1 MTLDFLP
8 SAFQLDTLE
17 DFGIEK
23 ANVFRLRSQNLGT
36 ATAAVSSSS
45 KVWRSS
51 TQRSPELA
59 WLPGLFSHQHLV
71 WLVALTI
78 LKNISYLESLKPPT
92 SSHLP
97 SPSRRLTPH
106 PQARYFATSQARLL
120 LNVPTEIQQ
129 GFDHESA
136 ILRAPG
142 HAPCPVAFVRLESE
156 DGLLTCGFLRMPCL
170 PPGHHHFY
178 RWYVYQCQSWM
189 VHDCFGECCTT
200 KRRKPPTAQPCMA
213 RRAGSTPR
221 FQPLNLPVNSPVG
234 HWNLLNLGKQTE
246 TTPWN
251 RLKSCRNL
259 KNHLQ

>member
-1 MTLDFLP
+1 MTL
-8 SAFQLDTLE
+8 
-17 DFGIEK
+17 GIEK
-23 ANVFRLRSQNLGT
+23 ANVFWLRSQNLGT

-71 WLVALTI
+71 WLVVLTI

-142 HAPCPVAFVRLESE
+142 HAPCPVAVVRLESE

-189 VHDCFGECCTT
+189 VHDCFGEMLRHKTPKT
-200 KRRKPPTAQPCMA
+200 PHGSAMY
-213 RRAGSTPR
+213 GSTCWLDAKVSTPESSCEFACR
-221 FQPLNLPVNSPVG
+221 TLESTESWQTNWDNS
-234 HWNLLNLGKQTE
+234 LE
-246 TTPWN
+246 
-251 RLKSCRNL
+251 
-259 KNHLQ
+259 